1 MIKLRKFIG
10 SRTGVIIC
18 SILLGLGLSSIF
30 KMSCDS
36 NNCIIMKAPD
46 MSDKKVLKYLIKKK
60 KQMIYFFKIK
70 THYDRQIQ
78 MSFR

>member
-1 MIKLRKFIG
+1 MIRLRKFMG

-36 NNCIIMKAPD
+36 NDCIIMKAPD
-46 MSDKKVLKYLIKKK
+46 MSDKKILKYNNKCYESSENIETCDSKKK
-60 KQMIYFFKIK
+60 LINV
-70 THYDRQIQ
+70 
-78 MSFR
+78 

>member
-1 MIKLRKFIG
+1 MLRLRKFMG

-36 NNCIIMKAPD
+36 NDCIIMKAPD
-46 MSDKKVLKYLIKKK
+46 MSDKKILKYNNKCYESSENIETCDSKKRLINV
-60 KQMIYFFKIK
+60 
-70 THYDRQIQ
+70 
-78 MSFR
+78 